1 MLKIQQF
8 DIKSGKALTEYD
20 PETKTEKPRIKAVE
34 HSYLEHWLDKH
45 GLNDT
50 DQLAVANFYEGVTDR
65 DRQRQEEQNRILVFT
80 NGKKG
85 YFTDRDT
92 ANLIVNG
99 DPDHGIQ
106 PIYAANQDSAHN
118 LVAYGS
124 LVSSDGLTSA
134 VRSAVRILV
143 IDDEARNPGEIW
155 DWEDNPLDPVD
166 VDRILDKMGDG
177 TMLVS
182 FDLMQSLRS
191 DDEINADVNLK
202 NTVTQFRAAS
212 PDFPGIAKGTAG
224 VSGWCEYLAVDAI
237 VAKNDIKGDDGRFST
252 PGIKVISEL
261 WVNRKADAEYGEQ
274 SVGPQVKGCLPE
286 ATIGEFNP
294 EMLSKGETLAAVA
307 NDPPALAQK
316 YIEAKEKLHQKENR
330 VDPIAALLKADPN
343 GLLIGFERVNREL
356 ERFLRNERLDLATH
370 GIEVPSAMAQHHNA
384 LKPWEVAN
392 KDLPQGAIVAYY
404 RSPFANVGSAAIA
417 INNHRA
423 LRHDDP
429 EAHEKDGVAYMH
441 PWTAKH
447 VAVTDFDRD
456 TNGYFVGF
464 IPTNGDDR
472 GIGSTI
478 AQQLREQLAD
488 VGDLPFAQQ
497 YEAGRAAIANLIED
511 YHANSAASLIQ
522 PAQYPN
528 AVTEIVALNTPD
540 HKPPD
545 IIKAPKVKHDWNIGQ
560 EPHSAATWRAWE
572 TTANNPTGRV
582 ANAGM
587 TLRSFAMEAQ
597 YIPDDQSES
606 LLQQISQHYQEVS
619 HDRQLVIPTDKELA
633 LRGYQAY
640 GFADRIKSIGQAGTE
655 LKSMTDPADRLAF
668 TREQLSQVTHLL
680 NDFVDGPHAE
690 NLQTAV
696 DVAKSKRGIDE
707 DIQKLAK
714 ALAYKDDE
722 LRIHRKD
729 PNIYKDGNPMP
740 TNTEEPIGWGVQ
752 QANELYDGS
761 QLQQNIHASYYGLLP
776 NIATQ
781 AQQTAAQ
788 EIAEGFNELQK
799 RGAQEKHL
807 DKQARENQQPTFTI
821 ATNDGTKFTIQRPID
836 VTDQDRSPIWNA
848 GDGLKPDWTIT
859 IRPNPDK
866 TDRYPESYKADLQIG
881 SDQRQWEL
889 GYILELI
896 ETRRITSPEFVIN
909 APLTEQPPAEQSFQ
923 AAREFLEAR
932 VAAIPTPDRPI
943 YAGALWHSAENIS
956 AAIAGFQPEIITAL
970 EQQQLPQ
977 LKLTGLQYNLDPATF
992 DPTQPIQV
1000 RFEPRIVEVQQD
1012 RPDGKGKI
1020 TIQQE
1025 RMDVK
1030 LIAEDGSL
1038 KPLGTIQD
1046 RDIRLPKGTTAIG
1059 HLELR
1064 DDSKRAFEFAGK
1076 RIVVD
1081 NVDRY
1086 DARHRLFDENPVQ
1099 LSFEAHPDNGLKD
1112 KEPLVIVSFTENTTT
1127 QILGTLKQKTAQ
1139 DAGLSDQVTIEAIVD
1154 NQVQPPGKSIVGTLK
1169 IDQILSRQ
1177 AEPIAITEPIQAA
1190 GSPGFNPSRTDLR
1203 AWYTAIVQT
1212 SPTPD
1217 TDPRLGEVQSIGRLL
1232 NLAYAQE
1239 HGLPTPTTQ
1248 AQVETPMHYWHP
1260 NVSLTAEQNQAR
1272 VAVMTL
1278 AKQEPQKVSIER

>member
-8 DIKSGKALTEYD
+8 DIKSGKVLTEYD
-20 PETKTEKPRIKAVE
+20 PETKTEQPRIKQVE

-45 GLNDT
+45 GLQDT
-50 DQLAVANFYEGVTDR
+50 AQLAVANFYEGVTDR

-85 YFTDRDT
+85 YFADRET
-92 ANLIVNG
+92 ADLIVNG
-99 DPDHGIQ
+99 DADRGIE
-106 PIYAANQDSAHN
+106 PIYAANQDAAHN

-124 LVSSDGLTSA
+124 LVSSDGLAST
-134 VRSAVRILV
+134 VRSDVRILV
-143 IDDEARNPGEIW
+143 IDDEARNPGGIVR
-155 DWEDNPLDPVD
+155 DWEDHPLDQSD
-166 VDRILDKMGDG
+166 IDRILDKMGDG

-191 DDEINADVNLK
+191 DDEISANANLK
-202 NTVTQFRAAS
+202 TTVTQFRAAS

-237 VAKNDIKGDDGRFST
+237 VSKNDIKGDDGRFST
-252 PGIKVISEL
+252 PGIKTISEL
-261 WVNRKADAEYGEQ
+261 WINRKSDAEYSQQ

-286 ATIGEFNP
+286 ATIAEFNP
-294 EMLSKGETLAAVA
+294 ETLRKGEALAAVA
-307 NDPPALAQK
+307 NDPQALAQK
-316 YIEAKEKLHQKENR
+316 YIEAKEQLHQKENR
-330 VDPIAALLKADPN
+330 IDPIAALLKADPN
-343 GLLIGFERVNREL
+343 GLLVGFERVNREL

-370 GIEVPSAMAQHHNA
+370 GIQIPSAMAQHHNA

-464 IPTNGDDR
+464 VPTDGDDR

-478 AQQLREQLAD
+478 AQQLRDQLAD
-488 VGDLPFAQQ
+488 VGGLPFTQQ

-511 YHANSAASLIQ
+511 YYANPTESPLQ
-522 PAQYPN
+522 LAQCPN
-528 AVTEIVALNTPD
+528 AVTEIVALNAPGQ
-540 HKPPD
+540 KPPD
-545 IIKAPKVKHDWNIGQ
+545 IIKAPKVKHDWSIGQ

-572 TTANNPTGRV
+572 ITANNPTGRV

-597 YIPDDQSES
+597 YIPDDQAEA
-606 LLQQISQHYQEVS
+606 LLQQISQHYREVS
-619 HDRQLVIPTDKELA
+619 HDRQLVIPTDQELA

-640 GFADRIKSIGQAGTE
+640 SFADRIKSIGQAGTE
-655 LKSMTDPADRLAF
+655 LKSITDPVDRFNF
-668 TREQLSQVTHLL
+668 TREKLNEVTHLL

-696 DVAKSKRGIDE
+696 DVAKSKRGIDD

-729 PNIYKDGNPMP
+729 PNIYQQGNPMP
-740 TNTEEPIGWGVQ
+740 TNTTEPIGWGVQ
-752 QANELYDGS
+752 QANDLYDDS

-836 VTDQDRSPIWNA
+836 VADQDRSPIWDA

-866 TDRYPESYKADLQIG
+866 TDRHPESHKAYLQIG
-881 SDQRQWEL
+881 SEQWEL
-889 GYILELI
+889 GYILDPI
-896 ETRRITSPEFVIN
+896 DARRITSPEFVIN
-909 APLTEQPPAEQSFQ
+909 PPFTEQPPAEQSFQ

-932 VAAIPTPDRPI
+932 VAAIPLPDRPI

-970 EQQQLPQ
+970 AQQQLPQ

-1000 RFEPRIVEVQQD
+1000 RFEPRIIEVQQD
-1012 RPDGKGKI
+1012 HPDGKGKT

-1030 LIAEDGSL
+1030 IVAADGTL
-1038 KPLGTIQD
+1038 KSLGTIQD
-1046 RDIRLPKGTTAIG
+1046 RNMRLPKGTTAIG

-1099 LSFEAHPDNGLKD
+1099 LSFEAHPDNSLKD
-1112 KEPLVIVSFTENTTT
+1112 KEPLVIVSFTENTAT

-1139 DAGLSDQVTIEAIVD
+1139 DAGLSNQVTIDAVID
-1154 NQVQPPGKSIVGTLK
+1154 NEVQPPGKSIVGTLK

-1177 AEPIAITEPIQAA
+1177 AEPIAIAETIQEA

-1212 SPTPD
+1212 SPIPD

-1232 NLAYAQE
+1232 NLTYAQE
-1239 HGLPTPTTQ
+1239 HGLPLPTTQ

-1260 NVSLTAEQNQAR
+1260 NVTLTTEQNQAR
-1272 VAVMTL
+1272 VGVIAL
-1278 AKQEPQKVSIER
+1278 AQSERKQASIER